1 MPPPNLRRLH
11 NKTKRSD
18 SMRDAFLKELT
29 RQAAEDPSVMLITG
43 DLGFGVLTKFAED
56 FPDQFINAGV
66 AEQNMTAM
74 ACGLAMEGYRVFTY
88 SIANFTTLRC
98 LEQIRNDVCYH
109 DADVTVVSIGGGF
122 SYGQLGVSHFATED
136 LAILRALPNMTVIAP
151 NDPWEAE
158 ELARQ
163 LPEHKG
169 PKYLRIDKGAA
180 GLPEDL
186 GSVTLGKARRVR
198 EGTGIT
204 IICIG
209 AIISEALVAAE
220 TLATDGIEVR
230 IVAIHTLKPLDET
243 EVLAAVRETGGI
255 ITLEEHSVVGG
266 LGGAVAETCLDAGVA
281 PKVFKRMGLADTY
294 PSVVGDQNFL
304 RAEYGMDAPAVITQV
319 KKVLG
324 RD

>member
-1 MPPPNLRRLH
+1 
-11 NKTKRSD
+11 
-18 SMRDAFLKELT
+18 MRDAFLRELT
-29 RQAAEDPSVMLITG
+29 KQASEDPSVMLITG
-43 DLGFGVLTKFAED
+43 DLGFGVLTKYAKD

-163 LPEHKG
+163 LPQHKG

-180 GLPEDL
+180 GLPVDI
-186 GSVTLGKARRVR
+186 GSVTFGKARRVR
-198 EGTGIT
+198 EGADIT

-209 AIISEALVAAE
+209 AILSEALAAAE
-220 TLATDGIEVR
+220 ALSVGGIEVR
-230 IVAIHTLKPLDET
+230 IVAIHTLKPLDKA
-243 EVLAAVRETGGI
+243 EVLAAARETGGI
-255 ITLEEHSVVGG
+255 ITLEEHSIIGG
-266 LGGAVAETCLDAGVA
+266 LGGAVAETCLDAGAA
-281 PKVFKRMGLADTY
+281 PKVFSRMGLKDIY

-304 RAEYGMDAPAVITQV
+304 RTEYGMDARAVIAEV
-319 KKVLG
+319 KKVLDHG
-324 RD
+324 